1 MQGWAHGLVLNSFHG
16 CLWASQGNRGTL
28 TSSWTPAPS
37 AGASALPSV
46 VKEFGGVGSG
56 GPGGNRAHGGGGG
69 GSTKGLLRT
78 AMVNIPNNLF
88 LFTFLHE
95 ICIS

>member
-1 MQGWAHGLVLNSFHG
+1 MDWS
-16 CLWASQGNRGTL
+16 L
-28 TSSWTPAPS
+28 TPS
-37 AGASALPSV
+37 TAVCGHPRETGALLLLAGPQLRQQELPLCISR
-46 VKEFGGVGSG
+46 ERIWGVGSG

-88 LFTFLHE
+88 LFTFLHV